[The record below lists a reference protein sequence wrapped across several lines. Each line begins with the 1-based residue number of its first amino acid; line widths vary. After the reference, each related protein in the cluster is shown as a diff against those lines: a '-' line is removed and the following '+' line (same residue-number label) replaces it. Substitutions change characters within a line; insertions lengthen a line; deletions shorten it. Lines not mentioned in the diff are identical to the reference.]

1 MREIHIWTCMLKHYC
16 CRIFIHCIR
25 EKFIHAILHQF
36 HVLVT
41 NTPNTTPTSNAT
53 KTVEPTT
60 NCLLLLHFSFL
71 RSPTCTF
78 KFHGSETTFSTCCFT
93 MFSFVSSQH
102 FQSNHIHSL
111 KQHCSSLHLPQ
122 LKLSCFQLTLLPLVL
137 LLGHNEPTYRWIILR
152 TKTVRPR
159 ATMYG
164 AGNTGSRRRRSTL
177 TQVIWCCPK
186 DRSIF

>member
-1 MREIHIWTCMLKHYC
+1 MKYIAATFTFFAYERNSYWTCMLKHC

-25 EKFIHAILHQF
+25 EKFIHAILRQF

-60 NCLLLLHFSFL
+60 NFLLLLHFFFL

-93 MFSFVSSQH
+93 MFSFASSQH
-102 FQSNHIHSL
+102 FQSNHIYSL
-111 KQHCSSLHLPQ
+111 KQHCSSVHLLQ
-122 LKLSCFQLTLLPLVL
+122 LKLSCFQLTLVPVVL
-137 LLGHNEPTYRWIILR
+137 LLRHTEPIVGSSCVQKLR
-152 TKTVRPR
+152 MVT
-159 ATMYG
+159 
-164 AGNTGSRRRRSTL
+164 
-177 TQVIWCCPK
+177 
-186 DRSIF
+186 